1 MRQTREKRPRNK
13 IRLEKIKSKS
23 KRQPGF
29 PLVYLCFMCATRC
42 ACLRSHGL
50 CLCLSVC
57 GAASGI
63 ALGLGPP
70 IIYMQESLFFHA
82 AATAAAA
89 AASDVTVYLPKV
101 KSRH

>member
-1 MRQTREKRPRNK
+1 
-13 IRLEKIKSKS
+13 
-23 KRQPGF
+23 
-29 PLVYLCFMCATRC
+29 MCATRC

-70 IIYMQESLFFHA
+70 IIYMPESLFFHA
-82 AATAAAA
+82 AATAATAT
-89 AASDVTVYLPKV
+89 ASDVTVYLPKV